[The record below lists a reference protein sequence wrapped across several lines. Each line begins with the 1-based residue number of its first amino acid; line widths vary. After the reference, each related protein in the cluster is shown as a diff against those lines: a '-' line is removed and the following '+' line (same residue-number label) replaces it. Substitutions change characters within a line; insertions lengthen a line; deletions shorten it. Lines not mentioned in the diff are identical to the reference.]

1 VKLLRCLLVVLCL
14 LVSAPVFAQAGEG
27 EGEAAAAEDAAE
39 SRATAFQAVE
49 GPQQEQ
55 VPGGGLLIGAYAF
68 VLVLLVGYVGRLAS
82 LQRKTTR
89 EIERLTR
96 AIEHGKRA

>member
-1 VKLLRCLLVVLCL
+1 MKLLRCFLVVLWL
-14 LVSAPVFAQAGEG
+14 SASATVLAQAGDDD
-27 EGEAAAAEDAAE
+27 AAKDAAE

-49 GPQQEQ
+49 GPQQEE

-82 LQRKTTR
+82 LQRKTTS

-96 AIEHGKRA
+96 AIEHGKRD